1 MAASSERDVARLT
14 ARHNIVAG
22 LVLIALAGFFFFSS
36 FSISLDFVD
45 EEGIGPRF
53 FPQAICVAFAV
64 VGAALAVF
72 GLRGQAA
79 PADRSSFV
87 AQRFFLDAIPLFA
100 LGLAYVW
107 LFGAFGYAVACFVL
121 LAAGL
126 WAFDVRGATLIVM
139 PVAVAAVLY
148 LVFFKLMT
156 VFEPA
161 ATVFNPLTLLGV
173 N

>member
-1 MAASSERDVARLT
+1 MNASSDSDVARRT

-22 LVLIALAGFFFFSS
+22 LALIAIAGFFFYSS

-45 EEGIGPRF
+45 EEGMGPRF
-53 FPQAICVAFAV
+53 FPQAICVALAV
-64 VGAALAVF
+64 VGAALALF
-72 GLRGQAA
+72 GIRGQAA

-87 AQRFFLDAIPLFA
+87 PERFLFDAIPLFA
-100 LGLAYVW
+100 LGIAYVW
-107 LFGAFGYAVACFVL
+107 LFGAFGYAVACFLL

-126 WAFDVRGATLIVM
+126 WTFNVRGATLIVM
-139 PVAVAAVLY
+139 PAACAAVLY

-156 VFEPA
+156 VFEPE
-161 ATVFNPLTLLGV
+161 ATILNPLTLLGL